1 MPTIRSYHPDDLA
14 AVSDVCNRT
23 GDVGKD
29 ARELYTNHDL
39 LPDLFARPY
48 LIAEPELAYVVDDA
62 GVAVGYI
69 LGTANTEAYVAWF
82 RDVWLP
88 QVAHRHP
95 LPEGEPRNLQELFT
109 VWLHRPEWMLRPELV
124 DYPAHLHI
132 DLLPQYQRQGLGRAL
147 MTRFLSTLYAAG
159 TAAVHLSYSNLN
171 TNAAAF
177 YQRMG
182 FRVVEIDN
190 DVNGTYVVRST
201 A

>member
-1 MPTIRSYHPDDLA
+1 MPTIRRYHPDDLA
-14 AVSDVCNRT
+14 AISDVCMRT
-23 GDVGKD
+23 GDAGQD
-29 ARELYTNHDL
+29 ARELYPNHDL
-39 LPDLFARPY
+39 LPDVFARPY
-48 LIAEPELAYVVDDA
+48 VIAEPELAFVVDDA

-69 LGTANTEAYVAWF
+69 LGTANTEAYVAWN

-95 LPEGEPRNLQELFT
+95 LPEGEPRNLQERFT
-109 VWLHRPEWMLRPELV
+109 VWLHRPEWMLKPELA

-159 TAAVHLSYSNLN
+159 VAAVHLGYSNVN

-177 YQRMG
+177 YRRMG
-182 FRVVEIDN
+182 FRVVEVRDAG
-190 DVNGTYVVRST
+190 NGTYVGRST